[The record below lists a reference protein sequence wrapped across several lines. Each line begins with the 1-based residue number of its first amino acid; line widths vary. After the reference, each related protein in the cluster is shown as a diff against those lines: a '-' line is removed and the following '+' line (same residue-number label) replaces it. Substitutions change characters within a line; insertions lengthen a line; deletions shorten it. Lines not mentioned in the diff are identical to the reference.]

1 MKAIGYYNGVI
12 GDLDK
17 MTVPMGDRA
26 LYFGD
31 GVYDFVFAYNHVLF
45 RMEDH
50 LDRFYNSC
58 RLLEMDFPLS
68 RDELRA
74 EIQKCVDA
82 ADSTEGVNVYWQ
94 SSRGVARRNHEAA
107 GTDR

>member
-12 GDLDK
+12 GDLDD

-31 GVYDFVFAYNHVLF
+31 GVYDFVFAYNH
-45 RMEDH
+45 
-50 LDRFYNSC
+50 
-58 RLLEMDFPLS
+58 
-68 RDELRA
+68 
-74 EIQKCVDA
+74 
-82 ADSTEGVNVYWQ
+82 
-94 SSRGVARRNHEAA
+94 EAA